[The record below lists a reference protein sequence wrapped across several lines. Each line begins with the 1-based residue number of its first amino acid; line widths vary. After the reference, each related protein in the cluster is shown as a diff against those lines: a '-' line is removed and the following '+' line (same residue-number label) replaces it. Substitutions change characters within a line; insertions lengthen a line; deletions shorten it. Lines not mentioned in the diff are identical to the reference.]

1 MRGTIV
7 RRPVFVVYA
16 CSRSERAIPP
26 EFYERANIREALENY
41 DFGSVFTAV
50 RDRMGLSQTQLGI
63 LVELSQSR
71 ISAIERRER
80 RIGHVKVVAR
90 VASRLGIPPHLL
102 GFPGHA
108 EGSLA
113 TREVSW
119 VDRRDFLTLATAAT
133 LGSNLHPELTR
144 LSGALPGHSS
154 PSVRTHFGHADID
167 AIEAISSGFRRWDMA
182 NGGGLC
188 QAAALA
194 QVHQIRALENA
205 ECSEKVRTRY
215 WIAAA
220 ELAATAAW
228 LAYDVEEH
236 GTARKLWAYALDAT
250 RKGENHPRSTDLAVT
265 ILLDMTHQSLHLWR
279 AETQGD
285 RRQEALS
292 FAQLASATS
301 SNRRHPVSTMT
312 SGYTS
317 AVTAWCWAAL
327 GQEDP
332 MRRAIA
338 TAQEHYGVA
347 DNIPPWA
354 SLVTPAELT
363 AQRGHSYYLLS
374 LTDSAFAPT
383 AVEQLA
389 EAIDG
394 HAIEHARSRAVAL
407 PTLAGAYLQAG
418 DYASAAKTTTA
429 AINAVTSTSST
440 RCYTRLRDLD
450 RIAARHDHEPIVAEL
465 REEIRVAAPAMA

>member
-1 MRGTIV
+1 MRSVGLSA
-7 RRPVFVVYA
+7 P
-16 CSRSERAIPP
+16 IPP
-26 EFYERANIREALENY
+26 EFYERVNIRKALENY

-50 RDRMGLSQTQLGI
+50 RGRTGLSQTRLGI
-63 LVELSQSR
+63 LVDLSQSR
-71 ISAIERRER
+71 ISAIERGER
-80 RIGHVKVVAR
+80 RLGHVRVVAR

-102 GFPGHA
+102 GFPGR
-108 EGSLA
+108 ENGSLA
-113 TREVSW
+113 AREVNW
-119 VDRRDFLTLATAAT
+119 VDRRDFLMLVT
-133 LGSNLHPELTR
+133 
-144 LSGALPGHSS
+144 
-154 PSVRTHFGHADID
+154 
-167 AIEAISSGFRRWDMA
+167 
-182 NGGGLC
+182 
-188 QAAALA
+188 AALA

-215 WIAAA
+215 WVAAA

-228 LAYDVEEH
+228 LAYDLEDH
-236 GTARKLWAYALDAT
+236 GTARRLWAYALDAT
-250 RKGENHPRSTDLAVT
+250 RKGEDHPRSTDLAVS

-279 AETQGD
+279 SEVPGD
-285 RRQEALS
+285 RRRQEALS

-301 SNRRHPVSTMT
+301 SNRKHPVSSMT
-312 SGYTS
+312 SGYIS

-327 GQEDP
+327 GQGEP

-338 TAQEHYGVA
+338 TAQDHSGAA

-374 LTDSAFAPT
+374 LTEPAAAST

-394 HAIEHARSRAVAL
+394 HVIEHARSRAVAL

-418 DYASAAKTTTA
+418 DYDSAAKATTD
-429 AINAVTSTSST
+429 AINAVTSTSSA

-450 RIAARHDHEPIVAEL
+450 RIAARHDREPVVAEL
-465 REEIRVAAPAMA
+465 RRQIRVAAPATV